1 MKDQKVHRQHKL
13 SENNLYDQPIV
24 NGHFL
29 DVIAFSTFVI
39 TAVDFTQY
47 KWVSSQVQVIHSDG
61 M

>member
-1 MKDQKVHRQHKL
+1 MDIF
-13 SENNLYDQPIV
+13 YIT
-24 NGHFL
+24 L